1 MKKIMLLTIAAIMV
15 LALSACKSEEK
26 ASVKDNLEVITEI
39 EPAEKTE
46 KAEETPSGIQE
57 DGKGTVI
64 PLSDAEKTY
73 VLEQTTETW
82 LAMSTDE
89 KDAMVVLIGRWWED
103 NDGIV
108 VEDYDDMVKVI
119 DHQMEQYHKNGVNEN
134 LFNTVCEIYDVDNSA
149 YITK

>member
-1 MKKIMLLTIAAIMV
+1 MKKIMILTIAAIMV
-15 LALSACKSEEK
+15 FALSACKGEEK
-26 ASVKDNLEVITEI
+26 SPVKDNPEVLTETAPTV
-39 EPAEKTE
+39 ETE
-46 KAEETPSGIQE
+46 KEDAPDGIQE
-57 DGKGTVI
+57 DGKGKVI
-64 PLSDAEKTY
+64 PLTVVEKAQ

-82 LAMSTDE
+82 LAMSADE

-108 VEDYDDMVKVI
+108 VEDYDVMGKVI

-134 LFNTVCEIYDVDNSA
+134 LFNTVCEIYDVDNST